1 MEQLFVLT
9 VLFAVP
15 SNYPRIKTHYHMYLL
30 IAILSLKT

>member
-15 SNYPRIKTHYHMYLL
+15 SNYPRIKTHYQMYVP
-30 IAILSLKT
+30 INIHFIS

>member
-15 SNYPRIKTHYHMYLL
+15 SNYPRIKTHYHMYLVP
-30 IAILSLKT
+30 INIHFIS